1 MQWHRPPE
9 KHFKVWEE
17 IRNRKDLTV
26 TKNTKV
32 CSNHFVH
39 GKPLGDHLH
48 PELWLPGYSGK
59 ETSNI
64 SVSQTVN
71 RPCGH
76 EDIDK
81 GFLKTRRGT
90 IKRKRTVETETISSK
105 RQMIEDTVDI
115 QFQKQSSLEEQ
126 SQPETNNGVLLNS

>member
-1 MQWHRPPE
+1 MG
-9 KHFKVWEE
+9 K
-17 IRNRKDLTV
+17 IINRNDLTV

-59 ETSNI
+59 EISNN

-105 RQMIEDTVDI
+105 RQMIEDTVDT